1 MKKYYITILGFF
13 LFIGF
18 LYSEIDLLSHGTI
31 YKNYTT
37 SIHGNNVVKDG
48 NRLLLIDSYGVTI
61 YEITGDD
68 LTEVAYYNLPMVFR
82 ADLYGDKMVLTF
94 ENVEGD
100 ALTTDSIIIYD
111 ISNIQEPEEIHQI
124 YTNFSYVYL
133 KNDVII
139 LGFSNQILLYSI
151 DTLELL
157 STYQDMALYKN
168 VEDSDYFT
176 IKDNIDENHYLCY
189 INNENQIERT
199 VDLGVNAGRVHLSE
213 DLLLYCYYEFI
224 DFYTVADSISY
235 ERTFN
240 LGSPALTQV
249 SGVNVFENTLIV
261 PIYLDRFPEAQKLVY
276 YDISDL
282 NNIEVIANYE
292 FFPDLGNHTWFSVYD
307 STQWGSNFLYV
318 IGNYGVIYGD
328 YNNPI
333 DGHNFL
339 KYTRNT
345 TVSNLINNYLYLNI
359 QNVIGLNYVYDIS
372 DINNINQ
379 IETQD
384 SLGTLFWFSEEENQF
399 VVKKNLIDEALDLY
413 TFSNNNFQYVDS
425 YQITGFVQDYQINT
439 DILLW
444 NGIDLVYS
452 FFQNIY
458 WVRYE
463 DENFTNVYIDEVY
476 QPTSSIKWFCYNDY
490 FYKATSSG
498 LIKVY
503 SKQEN
508 ELVLENTLNWAYNNN
523 SYLHK
528 LGIKDGLLTI
538 GNGNPEGVSKIYDL
552 DVDPVNLT
560 AEIDLNPYLINSLVR
575 RYGDYYFYSGSDNE
589 NANSICFFESLSYLN
604 IYKKVGE
611 EFIRVGDIY
620 NNRQTW
626 DLEIV
631 AQDENN
637 FTLFLCSTRGVD
649 VYTCHATPN
658 GDLEITPVTLNA
670 SNFPNPFNPETT
682 ISYDISRQGQVSVD
696 IYNLKGQKV
705 KSLLNE
711 NQEVGQ
717 HKIIWQGDN
726 DKGKQVSS
734 GTYFYKI
741 KSGEDEIVNKM
752 LLVK

>member
-1 MKKYYITILGFF
+1 MKKYYITILVFI
-13 LFIGF
+13 LFTGF
-18 LYSEIDLLSHGTI
+18 LYSEVELLSHGAI

-48 NRLLLIDSYGVTI
+48 NRLLLIESYGVTI
-61 YEITGDD
+61 YEITGDE
-68 LTEVAYYNLPMVFR
+68 LTEVASYNLPMVFR
-82 ADLYGDKMVLTF
+82 ADLYGDKMVLAF
-94 ENVEGD
+94 ENAEGD
-100 ALTTDSIIIYD
+100 ALTMDSIIIYD
-111 ISNIQEPEEIHQI
+111 ISNIEQPEEIHQI

-189 INNENQIERT
+189 INNENQIEKT

-240 LGSPALTQV
+240 LGSPAYTQL

-276 YDISDL
+276 YDISDF

-307 STQWGSNFLYV
+307 STQWGSNLLYI
-318 IGNYGVIYGD
+318 IGNYGVIYGN

-333 DGHNFL
+333 DEDNLL

-345 TVSNLINNYLYLNI
+345 TVSNLIDNYLYLNI
-359 QNVIGLNYVYDIS
+359 QNVIGLNYVYDVS

-384 SLGTLFWFSEEENQF
+384 SLGTLYWFSEEENQF
-399 VVKKNLIDEALDLY
+399 VVKKNLIDETLNLY
-413 TFSNNNFQYVDS
+413 TFTDNNFQYVDS
-425 YQITGFVQDYQINT
+425 YQISGFVQDYQINI

-463 DENFTNVYIDEVY
+463 NGSFSNVNVDEVY
-476 QPTSSIKWFCYNDY
+476 EPTGSIKWFYYNNY
-490 FYKATSSG
+490 FYKATYSG

-503 SKQEN
+503 SIQEN

-523 SYLHK
+523 SYLQK

-575 RYGDYYFYSGSDNE
+575 RYGDYYFYTGCDNE
-589 NANSICFFESLSYLN
+589 NSTPYSFFENLSYCN
-604 IYKKVGE
+604 IYKKVGD
-611 EFIRVGDIY
+611 EFVKVGDIY

-626 DLEIV
+626 DLEII

-649 VYTCHATPN
+649 VYSCHATPN
-658 GDLEITPVTLNA
+658 GDLEITPVTLQATNY
-670 SNFPNPFNPETT
+670 PNPFNPETT
-682 ISYDISRQGQVSVD
+682 ISYDIAQKGSVTVD

-705 KSLLNE
+705 KSLVNE
-711 NQEVGQ
+711 NKEAGTHSV
-717 HKIIWQGDN
+717 IWQGDN
-726 DKGKQVSS
+726 DDGKQVSS

-741 KSGEDEIVNKM
+741 KSADQEVVKKM
-752 LLVK
+752 MMVK